1 MFLRALNERVY
12 VNYLALLKH
21 FTLIN
26 TNQSQTK
33 SFSKVF
39 ASPNIL
45 ALITLQIYLPAGLFE
60 GSKVVSLFCL
70 QHPTLTY
77 AYKEI
82 WWANKCNDQLTMS
95 SFINKGEEFL
105 RLPKEIRQP
114 QWCELQT
121 CYHRSHQGVWQRR
134 LTKLTQ
140 MTAEHALFTQPS
152 PAGHWIKLR
161 Q

>member
-39 ASPNIL
+39 ASLNIL

-70 QHPTLTY
+70 QHPTLMHT
-77 AYKEI
+77 KKSGEQI
-82 WWANKCNDQLTMS
+82 NVTISLTMS

-134 LTKLTQ
+134 LTKPTQ